1 MTTMKRFAKVQLLAT
16 CILTLSLMLSAC
28 NGGNDKPIP
37 EKPVPDK
44 PTPEK
49 PVPEKPN
56 PKDPIPGQPNPEKP
70 APEQP
75 EENKM
80 IPKFLIKTFVNPDSY
95 YGAETTAYT
104 YDGEKRIISIKVSTA
119 GDEDHPTEKTYA
131 YNGNK
136 VTIKN
141 YYAPKMEDKQNLF
154 YGDIVKNFN
163 FISSINESSTKK
175 SVRTI
180 SPESVVANRDGRI
193 ISYMLNETYTDKAN
207 NKVIKNQEQVTIT
220 WSGDNISTIKVEKGE
235 LGKEKKPIMELAFM
249 YSNIEN
255 LTNLSIIQGVGRTK
269 AGDQVLEM
277 NTLSHNAMQPK
288 NFPSEIVRTNYTK
301 SGKVSETFRYEYQM
315 DSTHNRPTSFTKQQ
329 DGGKKEKYLITY

>member
-1 MTTMKRFAKVQLLAT
+1 MKRFAKVQLIAT
-16 CILTLSLMLSAC
+16 GILTLSLMLSAC
-28 NGGNDKPIP
+28 NGGNDKP
-37 EKPVPDK
+37 
-44 PTPEK
+44 TPEK
-49 PVPEKPN
+49 PVPEN
-56 PKDPIPGQPNPEKP
+56 PKPQDPKPENPTPGQPNPENP
-70 APEQP
+70 TPGQP

-119 GDEDHPTEKTYA
+119 GDDQPTEKTYA
-131 YNGNK
+131 YSGNK

-154 YGDIVKNFN
+154 SGDIIKNFT
-163 FISSINESSTKK
+163 FISSTNESSTKK

-180 SPESVVANRDGRI
+180 IPESVVANSDGRI

-207 NKVIKNQEQVTIT
+207 NKVIKSQEKVTIT
-220 WSGDNISTIKVEKGE
+220 WSGDNITTIKVEKGE
-235 LGKEKKPIMELAFM
+235 LGKEKKPIMELAFK

-277 NTLSHNAMQPK
+277 NTLCHNVMQPK
-288 NFPSEIVRTNYTK
+288 NFPSEIIQTNYIK

>member
-1 MTTMKRFAKVQLLAT
+1 MKRFAKVQLIAT

-37 EKPVPDK
+37 EKPVP
-44 PTPEK
+44 E
-49 PVPEKPN
+49 N
-56 PKDPIPGQPNPEKP
+56 PKPKEPTPGQPNPENPTPGQPEPEKP

-80 IPKFLIKTFVNPDSY
+80 IPKYLIKTFVNPGSY
-95 YGAETTAYT
+95 SGEETTAYT
-104 YDGEKRIISIKVSTA
+104 YDSEKRIISIKVSTA
-119 GDEDHPTEKTYA
+119 GDDQPTEKTYA

-154 YGDIVKNFN
+154 SGEIVKNFT

-175 SVRTI
+175 SVRAI
-180 SPESVVANRDGRI
+180 SPESVVANSNGRI
-193 ISYMLNETYTDKAN
+193 ISYMINETYTDKVK

-235 LGKEKKPIMELAFM
+235 VGQEKKVIMELAFK
-249 YSNIEN
+249 YSSIEN
-255 LTNLSIIQGVGRTK
+255 LTNLSIIQGLGRTK

-277 NTLSHNAMQPK
+277 NTLCHNAMQPK
-288 NFPSEIVRTNYTK
+288 NFPSEIVRTNHTM

-315 DSTHNRPTSFTKQQ
+315 DTTHNRPASFTKQQ
-329 DGGKKEKYLITY
+329 DGGEKKKYLINY

>member
-1 MTTMKRFAKVQLLAT
+1 MTTMKRFAKVQLIAT
-16 CILTLSLMLSAC
+16 GILTLSLMLSAC
-28 NGGNDKPIP
+28 NGGNDKP
-37 EKPVPDK
+37 
-44 PTPEK
+44 TPEK
-49 PVPEKPN
+49 PVPENPK
-56 PKDPIPGQPNPEKP
+56 PKDPKPKDPTPGQPNPENP
-70 APEQP
+70 TPGQP

-119 GDEDHPTEKTYA
+119 GDDQPTEKTYD
-131 YNGNK
+131 YNGTK

-154 YGDIVKNFN
+154 NGEIVKNFT
-163 FISSINESSTKK
+163 FISSTNESSAKK

-180 SPESVVANRDGRI
+180 IPGSVVANSDGRI
-193 ISYMLNETYTDKAN
+193 ISYMLNETYTDKVN
-207 NKVIKNQEQVTIT
+207 NKVIKSQEQVTIT

-235 LGKEKKPIMELAFM
+235 LEKEKKPIMELAFK

-288 NFPSEIVRTNYTK
+288 NFPSEIIRTNYTK
-301 SGKVSETFRYEYQM
+301 SGNVSETFRYEYQM